1 MPLSAQ
7 ILGARISQLRELRR
21 LSLGELAEASGGIAK
36 SYLAKLE
43 RGEVANPGLRTL
55 TGIAKALDVTVAD
68 LVKSNTETSSA
79 RRDAVLS
86 EQVEFERLVSKLPSG
101 LQEFLD
107 QLESRG
113 ESVPAGTIRALAHA
127 EFRGKRPETAA
138 DWQFLYDA
146 LARSVR

>member
-1 MPLSAQ
+1 MPLNPQ
-7 ILGARISQLRELRR
+7 VLGARIAQLRELRR

-68 LVKSNTETSSA
+68 LLKSNTEPGSA
-79 RRDAVLS
+79 KRDAVLL
-86 EQVEFERLVSKLPSG
+86 EQVEFERLVSKLPPG

-107 QLESRG
+107 ELGRKG